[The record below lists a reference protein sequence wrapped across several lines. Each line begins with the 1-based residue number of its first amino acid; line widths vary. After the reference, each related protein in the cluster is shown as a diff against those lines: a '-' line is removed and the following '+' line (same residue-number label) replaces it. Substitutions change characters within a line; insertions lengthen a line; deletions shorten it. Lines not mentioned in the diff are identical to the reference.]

1 MLKLWNLLDARRAA
15 VAADRRRR
23 ANLAAD
29 RALLALMD
37 ESQERA
43 RRQLFGPPPTPQSIP
58 AGLVLGRASW

>member
-1 MLKLWNLLDARRAA
+1 MLKLWKLLDARRAA

-29 RALLALMD
+29 RTLLALVD
-37 ESQERA
+37 ESQRRA
-43 RRQLFGPPPTPQSIP
+43 HEQLYGPPPVPKSIP